1 MEIVRQRIDQRL
13 NELFNFK
20 KVGEWYR
27 RGVCPHCGE
36 KELWTHAE
44 TPRVVKC
51 GRINKCGYEEH
62 VRDIC
67 EDLFKKWTQDF
78 PKTNDNPHAAAD
90 AYLSIGRGLDIQQF
104 KGCYTQEVFQD
115 YKGNTSSTVRF
126 QIAPGIW
133 WERLI
138 DDTKRFEKNFNI
150 SLGSKFKGLWWCP
163 PGLDLT
169 AMDEIWVTEGILKS
183 LALMQVGI
191 PSVASI
197 SSSNFP
203 DTAIKELAAKCLA
216 AGKKMPTIVWAYDN
230 DKAGRD
236 GTLRNHKQMQE
247 LQFSDTAAMPPFS
260 KVKIDWNDL
269 LDRDQL
275 KPEDIKEYRHYG
287 KLVIAKSASEAALL
301 IYNFMGASRKQFY
314 FNHQCR
320 MYWFELNIDKFDKIQ
335 SQIVEGNETAKLS
348 DEEIRDKALSQSHSL
363 TEICNA
369 QLTPLY
375 FQRNKATGESEYYF
389 QVVAKWADTKIG
401 YSPDQLATR
410 SRFKPAVMGSLPGAM
425 WTGSENQLEIFVK
438 RETEGLKSVDTIDW
452 VGYSID
458 HQAYIFKKHAFHK
471 GATVEINDQDYFK
484 VGRKEVKSLAVEP
497 EILFNTK
504 KEFKPD
510 WIKLFLLTKGAKG
523 LVALAWWT
531 GSYFAEQIR
540 AITGSYPFI
549 EIVGQAGAGKTTML
563 EMFWNLSG
571 RRKYEGFD
579 PNKSTSVAVYR
590 NLEQVAN
597 LPVVL
602 LESDRN
608 DDNGNQV
615 QRPKFQWDEL
625 KDAFNGRAIRS
636 KGLRTSGNETYEPK
650 FRAAVMISQNDAI
663 KASEAM
669 LTRTLH
675 LTFTTAGQTLQTKR
689 YADQLYA
696 MPFEDASTYITH
708 CLKNEA
714 NFLKTYQEKL
724 AEAEDY
730 FHSVGVGHTRI
741 ALNHAQMYVL
751 IEAMAKY
758 VFEGYLDLE
767 DVMAAQ
773 LQLVEMAK
781 QQVIRIGADHTD
793 VQNFWHV
800 FEYLT
805 QQKNIS
811 LNHHSP
817 NEPTVAININQ
828 FYEYAIMHKQQIAD
842 PNRMRDLLTTSRR
855 YKFQEK
861 NKSVRSHVLA
871 DPRDT
876 KNKATTKCWIF
887 QKPVDKY

>member
-1 MEIVRQRIDQRL
+1 MEIVRRRIDDRL
-13 NELFNFK
+13 NQLFNFK
-20 KVGEWYR
+20 KVGSWYR
-27 RGVCPHCGE
+27 RGICPQCGE

-44 TPRVVKC
+44 TPRIVKC

-67 EDLFKKWTQDF
+67 EDLFKKWTDDF
-78 PKTNDNPHAAAD
+78 PSSDVNPHAAAD
-90 AYLSIGRGLDIQQF
+90 AYLAIGRGLDISKFQ
-104 KGCYTQEVFQD
+104 GCYTQETYND
-115 YKGNTSSTVRF
+115 RKGNITSTVRF
-126 QIAPGIW
+126 TLSNGTW

-138 DDTKRFEKNFNI
+138 DDTKRFEKNFNF
-150 SLGSKFKGLWWCP
+150 SYGSNFTGIWWQP
-163 PGLDLT
+163 PGLDLM
-169 AMDEIWVTEGILKS
+169 AVDEIWITEGILKT
-183 LALMQVGI
+183 LALMQAGI
-191 PSVASI
+191 PSVAAM
-197 SSSNFP
+197 SSVNFP
-203 DTAIKELAAKCLA
+203 EESIKNLAARYLA
-216 AGKKMPTIVWAYDN
+216 DNKKMPTIVWAFDN
-230 DKAGRD
+230 DKAGSD
-236 GTLRNHKQMQE
+236 FTVKFHKRMHE
-247 LQFSDTAAMPPFS
+247 LQLTSTAAMPPFS
-260 KVKIDWNDL
+260 KVKVDWNDL
-269 LDRDQL
+269 LERDQL
-275 KPEDIKEYRHYG
+275 KPEDIKKYRHYG

-301 IYNFMGASRKQFY
+301 IYNHMDASRKQFY

-320 MYWFELNIDKFDKIQ
+320 MYWFELNIDKYDKIH
-335 SQIVEGNETAKLS
+335 SQIAEGNDHSYSE
-348 DEEIRDKALSQSHSL
+348 EEIRDKALSQSHTL

-375 FQRNKATGESEYYF
+375 FQKNKATGEAEYYF
-389 QVVAKWADTKIG
+389 KVTANWADTKVG

-458 HQAYIFKKHAFHK
+458 HKAYIFKKNAIHQ
-471 GATVEINDQDYFK
+471 GAVVDINDHDYFK

-510 WIKLFLLTKGAKG
+510 WIKLFLKTKGAKG

-549 EIVGQAGAGKTTML
+549 EIVGQAGSGKTTML

-625 KDAFNGRAIRS
+625 KDAFNGRPIRS

-650 FRAAVMISQNDAI
+650 FRAAIMISQNDAI
-663 KASEAM
+663 KASEAI

-675 LTFTTAGQTLQTKR
+675 LTFTTAGHTLQTKR
-689 YADQLYA
+689 FADQLYSL
-696 MPFEDASTYITH
+696 PFDDASTYITH
-708 CLKNEA
+708 CIKNEA
-714 NFLKTYQEKL
+714 GILKTYTEKL
-724 AEAEDY
+724 SEAEEY
-730 FHSVGVGHTRI
+730 FHQVGVGHTRI

-751 IEAMAKY
+751 LEAMAKH
-758 VFEGYLDLE
+758 VFDGYLDLE
-767 DVMAAQ
+767 DVIAAQ
-773 LQLVEMAK
+773 QQLVEMAK
-781 QQVIRIGADHTD
+781 QQVIRIGADHSE

-805 QQKNIS
+805 EQRNVS
-811 LNHHSP
+811 LNHHAGTD
-817 NEPTVAININQ
+817 PTVAININQ
-828 FYEYAIMHKQQIAD
+828 FYEFAIQHKQQVAD
-842 PNRMRDLLTTSRR
+842 PNRMRDLLTQSRR
-855 YKFQEK
+855 YKFLEK
-861 NKSVRSHVLA
+861 NKSVRSQVKK
-871 DPRDT
+871 DPTNDR
-876 KNKATTKCWIF
+876 NQATVKCWIF